1 MARLQE
7 QYNKTFKAELLKE
20 GGYSNVMEV
29 PAVTKIVINSGVGE
43 AVNNKAAIDEMVDII
58 TRITGQK
65 PLVNKAKKAVS
76 AFKLRE
82 GLEIGVSTTLR
93 GAKMWEFLDKVI
105 NVVLPRTKDFRGLNP
120 KSMDGVGNYSFG
132 IVEHTVFPEIDAN
145 NVVKIRPLQI
155 TIVTSAKTNEEGKRL
170 LDKFGFPFRKDGN

>member
-7 QYNKTFKAELLKE
+7 QYNKRFKAELLKE

-29 PAVTKIVINSGVGE
+29 PAITKIVINSGVGE
-43 AVNNKAAIDEMVDII
+43 AVNNKGAIDEMVDIVKK
-58 TRITGQK
+58 ITGQS
-65 PLVNKAKKAVS
+65 PVVNKAKKAVS

-105 NVVLPRTKDFRGLNP
+105 NVVLPRTKDFRGLST

-155 TIVTSAKTNEEGKRL
+155 TIVTSAKTDEEGKRL

>member
-1 MARLQE
+1 MTRLQE
-7 QYNKTFKAELLKE
+7 QYNKTFKTELMKE
-20 GGYSNVMEV
+20 GGYSNVMQV
-29 PAVTKIVINSGVGE
+29 PSVTKIVINSGVGE
-43 AVNNKAAIDEMVDII
+43 AVNNKGAIDEMVDII
-58 TRITGQK
+58 QRITGQK
-65 PLVNKAKKAVS
+65 PVVNKAKKAVS

-132 IVEHTVFPEIDAN
+132 ITEHTVFPEIDAN
-145 NVVKIRPLQI
+145 NVIKIRPLQI
-155 TIVTSAKTNEEGKRL
+155 TIVTSAKNNEEGKRL